1 MSVTKKKITNRLYVI
16 SLFLIVIIFSIVF
29 KIIDL
34 QFFQGD
40 YYISISEKREFKN
53 IEIPAN
59 RGNIYSDSGKLLAS
73 SVPKYDIRFD
83 ALAPSE
89 TNFNKYVDLLASEL
103 AVYFGESSEKY
114 SNKLRQARKDKNRYL
129 LIARNLGYL
138 DFKKF
143 KNFPLFNLGGFRG
156 GFITE
161 QYTKRDYPIGGIAQ
175 RTVGY
180 ERYDDFGNAMRPGL
194 DGAFGPKYLKG
205 ENGIRFSQ
213 KIGLGQWKP
222 VLDYNEKEPR
232 DGYDLH
238 TTLNIE
244 IQDLAHHSLL
254 RQLEF
259 YEAEH
264 GSVVVM
270 ETKTGEIK
278 AISNLGRT
286 SEGKYY
292 EKLNYAVGESHEP
305 GSTFKLMAMVRALE
319 DKVIDTSD
327 VIDTKNGI
335 LSFYGRKVRD
345 SKKGGYGKISA
356 ARAFEVSSN
365 TALVQIINDNYQDKP
380 EKFVDGLFDMKIN
393 SPLGLPILGEG
404 VPKFTHPNDKV
415 NWDGLDLPWMAFGY
429 GISLTPLQTLTFYNA
444 IANNGVMVKPRFIKE
459 VKQFDQVV
467 EKFDTEIISNSI
479 CSQETIDKVKNM
491 MKNVVE
497 KEHGTAHNIYSE
509 DFSMAG
515 KTGTCQTEYWKSEG
529 LYISS
534 FAGYFPADNPKYSC
548 IVVIHK
554 PNKTK
559 GYYGNVVAAPVFKE
573 IAQKIYSNIPNVE
586 SYDELKFEVQ
596 NQRIKD
602 EVIVN
607 LENMIMPDI
616 SGYEL
621 MDVIPLIE
629 NVGYQVLI
637 EGNGN
642 RIKQLTKAGTKL
654 KKGQTVKIN
663 LS

>member
-1 MSVTKKKITNRLYVI
+1 MSITKKKITNRLYVI
-16 SLFLIVIIFSIVF
+16 SFLLIVIIFSIVF

-34 QFFQGD
+34 QFFKGD
-40 YYISISEKREFKN
+40 YYIDISEKREFKN

-89 TNFNKYVDLLASEL
+89 TIFNKYVDLLASEL

-156 GFITE
+156 GFIPE

-380 EKFVDGLFDMKIN
+380 EKFVEGLFDMKIN
-393 SPLGLPILGEG
+393 TPLGLPILGEG

-629 NVGYQVLI
+629 NAGCQVLV

>member
-73 SVPKYDIRFD
+73 SVPKYNIRFD
-83 ALAPSE
+83 ALAPSAI
-89 TNFNKYVDLLASEL
+89 NFNKYVDLLASEL

-114 SNKLRQARKDKNRYL
+114 SNKLRKARKDKNRYL

-161 QYTKRDYPIGGIAQ
+161 QYTKRDYPLGGIAQ

-259 YEAEH
+259 YNAEH

-365 TALVQIINDNYQDKP
+365 TALVQIINDNYQDTP
-380 EKFVDGLFDMKIN
+380 EKFVEGLFDMNLN

-573 IAQKIYSNIPNVE
+573 IAQKIYSNIPNIE
-586 SYDELKFEVQ
+586 SYDELKFDVQ
-596 NQRIKD
+596 NQRINE

-629 NVGYQVLI
+629 NVGCRVLI
-637 EGNGN
+637 KGNGK
-642 RIKQLTKAGTKL
+642 RIKQLTKAGSKL
-654 KKGQTVKIN
+654 KKGQTVEIN

>member
-1 MSVTKKKITNRLYVI
+1 MSITKKKITNRLYVI
-16 SLFLIVIIFSIVF
+16 SFLLIVIIFSIVF

-34 QFFQGD
+34 QFFKGD
-40 YYISISEKREFKN
+40 YYIDISEKREFKN

-59 RGNIYSDSGKLLAS
+59 RGNIYSDTGKLLAS

-83 ALAPSE
+83 ALASSDS
-89 TNFNKYVDLLASEL
+89 NFNKYVDDLALELAS
-103 AVYFGESSEKY
+103 YFGESSEMY

-143 KNFPLFNLGGFRG
+143 KNFPLFKLGGFRG
-156 GFITE
+156 GFISE

-205 ENGIRFSQ
+205 KNGIRFSQ

-244 IQDLAHHSLL
+244 IQDLAHHALL

-327 VIDTKNGI
+327 IVDTKNGI

-356 ARAFEVSSN
+356 AKAFEVSSN
-365 TALVQIINDNYQDKP
+365 TAIVQIINDNYNEKP
-380 EKFVDGLFDMKIN
+380 EQFVDGLFEMKIN
-393 SPLGLPILGEG
+393 EPLGLPILGEG
-404 VPKFTHPNDKV
+404 EPKFTHPRDKV

-444 IANNGVMVKPRFIKE
+444 IANNGEMVKPRFIEKIGVIGELPQQIFGKE
-459 VKQFDQVV
+459 
-467 EKFDTEIISNSI
+467 ILNPSI
-479 CSQETIDKVKNM
+479 CSQSTIEKVKTMMFNVIDKKW
-491 MKNVVE
+491 
-497 KEHGTAHNIYSE
+497 GTAHNIKDR
-509 DFSMAG
+509 DFTIAG
-515 KTGTCQTEYWKSEG
+515 KTGTCQVDYNRIGKEVQ
-529 LYISS
+529 YISS
-534 FAGYFPADNPKYSC
+534 FVGYFPAKKPQYSC
-548 IVVIHK
+548 IVVIHR
-554 PNKTK
+554 PNKRL
-559 GYYGNVVAAPVFKE
+559 GY
-573 IAQKIYSNIPNVE
+573 
-586 SYDELKFEVQ
+586 
-596 NQRIKD
+596 
-602 EVIVN
+602 
-607 LENMIMPDI
+607 
-616 SGYEL
+616 
-621 MDVIPLIE
+621 
-629 NVGYQVLI
+629 
-637 EGNGN
+637 
-642 RIKQLTKAGTKL
+642 
-654 KKGQTVKIN
+654 
-663 LS
+663 

>member
-1 MSVTKKKITNRLYVI
+1 MSITKKNITNRLYII
-16 SLFLIVIIFSIVF
+16 SFLLILIVFSIVF
-29 KIIDL
+29 KIIDI
-34 QFFQGD
+34 QFFKGD
-40 YYISISEKREFKN
+40 FYISISEKREFKN

-59 RGNIYSDSGKLLAS
+59 RGNIYSDNGKLLAS

-83 ALAPSE
+83 ALAP
-89 TNFNKYVDLLASEL
+89 TNINFDNNIDLLAAEL
-103 AVYFGESSEKY
+103 ANYFGESPEKY

-138 DFKKF
+138 DFIKF
-143 KNFPLFNLGGFRG
+143 KSFPLFKLGGFRG
-156 GFITE
+156 GFISE
-161 QYTKRDYPIGGIAQ
+161 QFTKRDYPIGGIAQ

-205 ENGIRFSQ
+205 ENGSRFSQ
-213 KIGLGQWKP
+213 KIGQGQWKP

-244 IQDLAHHSLL
+244 IQDVAHHALL
-254 RQLEF
+254 KQLEF

-270 ETKTGEIK
+270 ETQTGEIK

-286 SEGKYY
+286 LEGKYY

-327 VIDTKNGI
+327 IIDTKSGI

-365 TALVQIINDNYQDKP
+365 TALVQIINDSYKEYP
-380 EKFVDGLFDMKIN
+380 ERFVDGLFEMKIN
-393 SPLGLPILGEG
+393 ESLGLPILGEG
-404 VPKFTHPNDKV
+404 EPLFTHPTDKI

-444 IANNGVMVKPRFIKE
+444 IANDGVMVKPRFIKE
-459 VKQFDQVV
+459 VKYFDKII
-467 EKFDTEIISNSI
+467 EKFETEIISESVCSI
-479 CSQETIDKVKNM
+479 ETVDIVKNM

-497 KEHGTAHNIYSE
+497 KEHGTAHNIYSK

-515 KTGTCQTEYWKSEG
+515 KTGTCQTEYWKSSG

-534 FAGYFPADNPKYSC
+534 FAGYFPAENPKYSC

-554 PNKTK
+554 PDKKK
-559 GYYGNVVAAPVFKE
+559 GYYGNIVAAPVFKE
-573 IAQKIYSNIPNVE
+573 IAQKIYSNIPKTEFYNSKE
-586 SYDELKFEVQ
+586 FSLKENKI
-596 NQRIKD
+596 NQKSISD
-602 EVIVN
+602 

-616 SGYEL
+616 SSYEL
-621 MDVIPLIE
+621 MDIIPILE
-629 NVGYQVLI
+629 NAGCKVEI
-637 EGNGN
+637 EGKGN
-642 RIKQLTKAGTKL
+642 KVRQLVKPGTKL
-654 KKGQTVKIN
+654 KKGQKIKIK
-663 LS
+663 LI

>member
-73 SVPKYDIRFD
+73 SVPKYNIRFD
-83 ALAPSE
+83 ALAPSAI
-89 TNFNKYVDLLASEL
+89 NFNKYVDLLASEL

-114 SNKLRQARKDKNRYL
+114 SNKLRKARKDKNRYL

-259 YEAEH
+259 YNAEH

-365 TALVQIINDNYQDKP
+365 TALVQIINDNYQDTP
-380 EKFVDGLFDMKIN
+380 EKFVEGLFDMNLN

-554 PNKTK
+554 PNKIK

-586 SYDELKFEVQ
+586 SYDELKFDVQ
-596 NQRIKD
+596 NQRINE

-629 NVGYQVLI
+629 NVGCRVLI
-637 EGNGN
+637 KGNGK
-642 RIKQLTKAGTKL
+642 RIKQLTKAGSKL

>member
-73 SVPKYDIRFD
+73 SVPKYNIRFD
-83 ALAPSE
+83 ALAPSAI
-89 TNFNKYVDLLASEL
+89 NFNKYVDLLASEL

-114 SNKLRQARKDKNRYL
+114 SNKLRKARKDKNRYL

-278 AISNLGRT
+278 AISKLGRT

-365 TALVQIINDNYQDKP
+365 TALVQIINDNYQDTP
-380 EKFVDGLFDMKIN
+380 EKFVEGLFDMNLN

-554 PNKTK
+554 PNKIK

-586 SYDELKFEVQ
+586 SYDELKFDVQ
-596 NQRIKD
+596 NQRINE

-629 NVGYQVLI
+629 NVGCRVLI
-637 EGNGN
+637 KGNGK
-642 RIKQLTKAGTKL
+642 RIKQLTKAGSKL

>member
-83 ALAPSE
+83 ALAPSD

-103 AVYFGESSEKY
+103 AIYFGESSEKY

-205 ENGIRFSQ
+205 ENGTRFSQ

-278 AISNLGRT
+278 AISNLGL
-286 SEGKYY
+286 SQNGNYY

-305 GSTFKLMAMVRALE
+305 GSTFKLMSLIRALE
-319 DKVIDTSD
+319 DNVVDTSKIIDYAFIGDSFTD
-327 VIDTKNGI
+327 VLVMFNAGHQLLNTTGI
-335 LSFYGRKVRD
+335 G
-345 SKKGGYGKISA
+345 
-356 ARAFEVSSN
+356 
-365 TALVQIINDNYQDKP
+365 
-380 EKFVDGLFDMKIN
+380 
-393 SPLGLPILGEG
+393 
-404 VPKFTHPNDKV
+404 
-415 NWDGLDLPWMAFGY
+415 
-429 GISLTPLQTLTFYNA
+429 
-444 IANNGVMVKPRFIKE
+444 
-459 VKQFDQVV
+459 
-467 EKFDTEIISNSI
+467 
-479 CSQETIDKVKNM
+479 
-491 MKNVVE
+491 
-497 KEHGTAHNIYSE
+497 
-509 DFSMAG
+509 
-515 KTGTCQTEYWKSEG
+515 
-529 LYISS
+529 
-534 FAGYFPADNPKYSC
+534 
-548 IVVIHK
+548 
-554 PNKTK
+554 
-559 GYYGNVVAAPVFKE
+559 
-573 IAQKIYSNIPNVE
+573 
-586 SYDELKFEVQ
+586 
-596 NQRIKD
+596 
-602 EVIVN
+602 
-607 LENMIMPDI
+607 
-616 SGYEL
+616 
-621 MDVIPLIE
+621 
-629 NVGYQVLI
+629 
-637 EGNGN
+637 
-642 RIKQLTKAGTKL
+642 
-654 KKGQTVKIN
+654 
-663 LS
+663 

>member
-83 ALAPSE
+83 ALAPSD

-103 AVYFGESSEKY
+103 AIYFGESSEKY

-380 EKFVDGLFDMKIN
+380 EKFVEGLFDMKIN
-393 SPLGLPILGEG
+393 TPLGLPILGEG

-467 EKFDTEIISNSI
+467 EKFDTEIISS
-479 CSQETIDKVKNM
+479 
-491 MKNVVE
+491 
-497 KEHGTAHNIYSE
+497 
-509 DFSMAG
+509 
-515 KTGTCQTEYWKSEG
+515 
-529 LYISS
+529 
-534 FAGYFPADNPKYSC
+534 
-548 IVVIHK
+548 
-554 PNKTK
+554 
-559 GYYGNVVAAPVFKE
+559 
-573 IAQKIYSNIPNVE
+573 
-586 SYDELKFEVQ
+586 
-596 NQRIKD
+596 
-602 EVIVN
+602 
-607 LENMIMPDI
+607 
-616 SGYEL
+616 
-621 MDVIPLIE
+621 
-629 NVGYQVLI
+629 
-637 EGNGN
+637 
-642 RIKQLTKAGTKL
+642 
-654 KKGQTVKIN
+654 
-663 LS
+663 

>member
-1 MSVTKKKITNRLYVI
+1 MSITKKTITNRLYLI
-16 SLFLIVIIFSIVF
+16 SLFLVVIIFSIIF
-29 KIIDL
+29 NIIKI

-40 YYISISEKREFKN
+40 SYISISEEREFK
-53 IEIPAN
+53 IREIPAN
-59 RGNIYSDSGKLLAS
+59 RGNIYSDNGKLLAS

-83 ALAPSE
+83 ALAPTNE
-89 TNFNKYVDLLASEL
+89 NFNKYVDHLADSIANYL
-103 AVYFGESSEKY
+103 GEIPEKW
-114 SNKLRQARKDKNRYL
+114 SNKLKQARKDKNRYL
-129 LIARNLGYL
+129 LITRNLGYI

-143 KNFPLFNLGGFRG
+143 KSFPLFKLGGNRG
-156 GFITE
+156 GFISK
-161 QYTKRDYPIGGIAQ
+161 QFTKRDYPIGGIAQ

-205 ENGIRFSQ
+205 ENGSRFSQ
-213 KIGLGQWKP
+213 KIGQDKWKP

-244 IQDLAHHSLL
+244 IQDVVHHALL
-254 RQLEF
+254 KQLEY

-264 GSVVVM
+264 GTVVVM
-270 ETKTGEIK
+270 ETNTGEIK

-286 SEGKYY
+286 SDGKYY

-305 GSTFKLMAMVRALE
+305 GSTFKLMAIVRALE
-319 DKVIDTSD
+319 DKVIDTAD
-327 VIDTKNGI
+327 IIDTKSGV
-335 LSFYGRKVRD
+335 LTFYGKKVKD

-365 TALVQIINDNYQDKP
+365 TALVQIINDNYKEHP
-380 EKFVDGLFDMKIN
+380 ELFVEGLFGMKIN
-393 SPLGLPILGEG
+393 EPLGLPILGEG
-404 VPKFTHPNDKV
+404 QPLFTHPSDKV

-444 IANNGVMVKPRFIKE
+444 IANDGIMVKPRFIKE
-459 VKQFDQVV
+459 VKQFDQII
-467 EKFDTEIISNSI
+467 EKFETEIILESV
-479 CSQETIDKVKNM
+479 CSKETIDIVRNM

-497 KEHGTAHNIYSE
+497 KKHGTAHNIYSK

-515 KTGTCQTEYWKSEG
+515 KTGTCQTEYWKSSD

-554 PNKTK
+554 PNKKK

-573 IAQKIYSNIPNVE
+573 IAQKIYSNIPEIE
-586 SYDELKFEVQ
+586 SYNEIDFELTNNK
-596 NQRIKD
+596 IKQ
-602 EVIVN
+602 ESVTE
-607 LENMIMPDI
+607 LENMIMPDL
-616 SGYEL
+616 SEYEL
-621 MDVIPLIE
+621 MDIIPFLENAGCKVI
-629 NVGYQVLI
+629 I
-637 EGNGN
+637 EGRGN
-642 RIKQLTKAGTKL
+642 RVKQSIKPGTKL
-654 KKGQTVKIN
+654 KKGQKIKIK
-663 LS
+663 LI

>member
-1 MSVTKKKITNRLYVI
+1 MSITKKTITNRLYLI
-16 SLFLIVIIFSIVF
+16 SLFLIVIVFSVVF
-29 KIIDL
+29 KIIDI
-34 QFFQGD
+34 QFFKGD
-40 YYISISEKREFKN
+40 FYIEISEKREFKN

-59 RGNIYSDSGKLLAS
+59 RGNIYSDNGKLLAS

-83 ALAPSE
+83 ALAPSDL
-89 TNFNKYVDLLASEL
+89 NFNTNIDLLSIEL
-103 AVYFGESSEKY
+103 GAHFGEEPEKY
-114 SNKLRQARKDKNRYL
+114 ANRLRQARKDKNRYL

-138 DFKKF
+138 DFQKF
-143 KNFPLFNLGGFRG
+143 KSFPLFNLGGFKG
-156 GFITE
+156 GFISE
-161 QYTKRDYPIGGIAQ
+161 QFTKRDYPIGGIAQ

-205 ENGIRFSQ
+205 ENGSRFSQ
-213 KIGLGQWKP
+213 KIGQGQWKP
-222 VLDYNEKEPR
+222 VSDYNEKEPR

-244 IQDLAHHSLL
+244 IQDVAHHALL
-254 RQLEF
+254 KQLEY

-270 ETKTGEIK
+270 ETHTGKIK

-319 DKVIDTSD
+319 DKVIDTSEI
-327 VIDTKNGI
+327 IDTRNGE
-335 LSFYGRKVRD
+335 LSFFGRKVRD

-365 TALVQIINDNYQDKP
+365 TALVQIINDNYKDDPKR
-380 EKFVDGLFDMKIN
+380 FVDGLFKMKIN
-393 SPLGLPILGEG
+393 ESLGLPILGEG
-404 VPKFTHPNDKV
+404 EPLFTHPSDKI

-444 IANNGVMVKPRFIKE
+444 IANDGVMVKPRFINE
-459 VKQFDQVV
+459 VKHFDETI
-467 EKFDTEIISNSI
+467 EKFEPEIISKSI
-479 CSQETIDKVKNM
+479 CSKETVEIVKKM

-497 KEHGTAHNIYSE
+497 KKHGTAHNIFSE

-515 KTGTCQTEYWKSEG
+515 KTGTCQTEYWKSSG

-534 FAGYFPADNPKYSC
+534 FAGYFPAENPKYSC

-554 PNKTK
+554 PDKKK
-559 GYYGNVVAAPVFKE
+559 GYYGNIVAAPVFKE
-573 IAQKIYSNIPNVE
+573 IAQKIYSNIPKIE
-586 SYDELKFEVQ
+586 SYIESDFNYSIDSSKQEY
-596 NQRIKD
+596 ISD
-602 EVIVN
+602 
-607 LENMIMPDI
+607 LENMIMPNFE
-616 SGYEL
+616 GLEL
-621 MDVIPLIE
+621 MDIIPLLE
-629 NVGYQVLI
+629 NNGCKVKI
-637 EGNGN
+637 EGSGS
-642 RIKQLTKAGTKL
+642 RVKQLIKPGTRL
-654 KKGQTVKIN
+654 KKGQMIKLRLI
-663 LS
+663 

>member
-1 MSVTKKKITNRLYVI
+1 MSITKKTITNRLYLI
-16 SLFLIVIIFSIVF
+16 SLFLIVIVFSVVF
-29 KIIDL
+29 KIIDI
-34 QFFQGD
+34 QFFKGD
-40 YYISISEKREFKN
+40 FYIEISEKREFKN

-59 RGNIYSDSGKLLAS
+59 RGNIYSDNGKLLAS

-83 ALAPSE
+83 ALAPSDL
-89 TNFNKYVDLLASEL
+89 NFNTNIDLLSIEL
-103 AVYFGESSEKY
+103 GAHFGERPEKY
-114 SNKLRQARKDKNRYL
+114 ANRLRQARKDKNRYL

-138 DFKKF
+138 DFQKF
-143 KNFPLFNLGGFRG
+143 KSFPLFNLGGFKG
-156 GFITE
+156 GFISE
-161 QYTKRDYPIGGIAQ
+161 QFTKRDYPIGGIAQ

-205 ENGIRFSQ
+205 ENGSRFSQ
-213 KIGLGQWKP
+213 KIGQGQWKP
-222 VLDYNEKEPR
+222 VSDYNEKEPR

-244 IQDLAHHSLL
+244 IQDVAHHALL
-254 RQLEF
+254 KQLEY

-270 ETKTGEIK
+270 ETHTGKIK

-319 DKVIDTSD
+319 DKVIDTSEI
-327 VIDTKNGI
+327 IDTRNGE
-335 LSFYGRKVRD
+335 LSFFGRKVRD

-365 TALVQIINDNYQDKP
+365 TALVQIINDNYKDDPKR
-380 EKFVDGLFDMKIN
+380 FVDGLFKMKIN
-393 SPLGLPILGEG
+393 ESLGLPILGEG
-404 VPKFTHPNDKV
+404 EPLFTHPSDKI

-444 IANNGVMVKPRFIKE
+444 IANDGVMVKPRFINE
-459 VKQFDQVV
+459 VKHFDETI
-467 EKFDTEIISNSI
+467 EKFEPEIISKSI
-479 CSQETIDKVKNM
+479 CSKETVEIVKKM

-497 KEHGTAHNIYSE
+497 KKYGTAHNIFSE

-515 KTGTCQTEYWKSEG
+515 KTGTCQTEYWKSSG

-534 FAGYFPADNPKYSC
+534 FAGYFPAENPKYSC

-554 PNKTK
+554 PDKKK
-559 GYYGNVVAAPVFKE
+559 GYYGNIVAAPVFKE
-573 IAQKIYSNIPNVE
+573 IAQKIYSNIPKIE
-586 SYDELKFEVQ
+586 SYIESDFNYSIDSSKQEY
-596 NQRIKD
+596 ISD
-602 EVIVN
+602 
-607 LENMIMPDI
+607 LENMIMPNFE
-616 SGYEL
+616 GLEL
-621 MDVIPLIE
+621 MDIIPLLE
-629 NVGYQVLI
+629 NNGCKVKI
-637 EGNGN
+637 EGSGSSV
-642 RIKQLTKAGTKL
+642 KQLIKPGTRL
-654 KKGQTVKIN
+654 KKGQMIKLRLI
-663 LS
+663 

>member
-83 ALAPSE
+83 ALAPSDK
-89 TNFNKYVDLLASEL
+89 NFNKYVDLLASEL
-103 AVYFGESSEKY
+103 AIYFGESSEKY

-156 GFITE
+156 GFIPE

-327 VIDTKNGI
+327 IIDTKNGI

-345 SKKGGYGKISA
+345 SKDGGYGKISA

-365 TALVQIINDNYQDKP
+365 TALVQIINDNYQDNP
-380 EKFVDGLFDMKIN
+380 EKFIEGLFDMKIN

-404 VPKFTHPNDKV
+404 IPKFTHPNDKV

-459 VKQFDQVV
+459 VKQFDKIIK
-467 EKFDTEIISNSI
+467 KFDTEIISNSI
-479 CSQETIDKVKNM
+479 CSQETIDKVKKM

-497 KEHGTAHNIYSE
+497 KEHGTAHNIYSK

-515 KTGTCQTEYWKSEG
+515 KTGTCQTEYWKSDG

-554 PNKTK
+554 PNKNK

-596 NQRIKD
+596 NQRIND
-602 EVIVN
+602 EFISS

-621 MDVIPLIE
+621 MDIIPLIE
-629 NVGYQVLI
+629 NAGCQVII

-642 RIKQLTKAGTKL
+642 RVKQLTKPGTKL
-654 KKGQTVKIN
+654 KKGETVKIN
-663 LS
+663 LI

>member
-1 MSVTKKKITNRLYVI
+1 MSITKKKITNRLYVV
-16 SLFLIVIIFSIVF
+16 SLLLIVIIFSIVF

-34 QFFQGD
+34 QFFKGD

-59 RGNIYSDSGKLLAS
+59 RGNIYSDSGQLLAS

-83 ALAPSE
+83 ALAPSQL
-89 TNFNKYVDLLASEL
+89 NFNKYVELLASEL
-103 AVYFGESSEKY
+103 ALYFGESTEKY
-114 SNKLRQARKDKNRYL
+114 SNKLKKARQDKNRYL
-129 LIARNLGYL
+129 LIARNIGYL

-143 KNFPLFNLGGFRG
+143 KNFPLFNLGGNRG

-180 ERYDDFGNAMRPGL
+180 ERYDDFGNSMRPGL

-205 ENGIRFSQ
+205 ENGIRFKQ

-244 IQDLAHHSLL
+244 IQDLAHHALL

-286 SEGKYY
+286 SDGKYY

-305 GSTFKLMAMVRALE
+305 GSTFKLMAIVRALE
-319 DKVIDTSD
+319 DKVIDTSEI
-327 VIDTKNGI
+327 VDTKNGT

-345 SKKGGYGKISA
+345 SKDGGYGKISA

-365 TALVQIINDNYQDKP
+365 TALVQIINDNYKDNP
-380 EKFVDGLFDMKIN
+380 EQFVDGLFNMKIN
-393 SPLGLPILGEG
+393 EPLGLPILGEG
-404 VPKFTHPNDKV
+404 KPIFTHPSDKL

-429 GISLTPLQTLTFYNA
+429 GISMTPLQTLTFYNA
-444 IANNGVMVKPRFIKE
+444 IANDGVMVKPRFIKE
-459 VKQFDQVV
+459 VKQFDQVIK
-467 EKFDTEIISNSI
+467 KFDTEIISNSI
-479 CSQETIDKVKNM
+479 CSKGTIDKVKNM

-497 KEHGTAHNIYSE
+497 KKHGTAHNIYSK

-515 KTGTCQTEYWKSEG
+515 KTGTCQTEYWKSSG

-534 FAGYFPADNPKYSC
+534 FVGYFPAENPKYSC

-554 PNKTK
+554 PDKKK

-573 IAQKIYSNIPNVE
+573 IAQKIYSNIPVIE
-586 SYDELKFEVQ
+586 AYKELEFDTYDEKT
-596 NQRIKD
+596 NQELIS
-602 EVIVN
+602 N

-616 SGYEL
+616 SGFEL
-621 MDVIPLIE
+621 RDLIPLIE
-629 NVGYQVLI
+629 NAGCKVLI
-637 EGNGN
+637 EGNGSKV
-642 RIKQLTKAGTKL
+642 KQITKPGTKL
-654 KKGQTVKIN
+654 IKGQTIKIN
-663 LS
+663 LI